1 MHPFIIL
8 QINDTLS
15 CFAKTV
21 TDLINALKEE
31 SEVAINWLSS
41 NKMIV
46 YPGKFKSIIL
56 TKNKSENI
64 STGFPIGTDIV
75 SIEKS
80 ELLGLHLD
88 NHLNF
93 NLHVNTI
100 CKSASNQLSAL
111 VQLKKVSRF
120 EQKKRYF

>member
-1 MHPFIIL
+1 M
-8 QINDTLS
+8 S

-21 TDLINALKEE
+21 TDLINVLKEE

-41 NKMIV
+41 NKMIA

-64 STGFPIGTDIV
+64 STGFSIGTDIV

-80 ELLGLHLD
+80 ELSGLHLD

-93 NLHVNTI
+93 NLHVNVT
-100 CKSASNQLSAL
+100 CKSASNQLNTL
-111 VQLKKVSRF
+111 VRLKTFSRF
-120 EQKKRYF
+120 EQKNGTSSYSTVQL